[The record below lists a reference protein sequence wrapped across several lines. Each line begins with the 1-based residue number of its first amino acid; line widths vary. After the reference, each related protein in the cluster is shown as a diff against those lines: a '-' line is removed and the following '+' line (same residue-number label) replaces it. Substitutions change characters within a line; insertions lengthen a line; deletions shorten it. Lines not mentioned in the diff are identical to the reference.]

1 MCFCFSTDND
11 MLLQKY
17 FMCSTCIFFYS
28 VKEAFLYQIHICKWS
43 VRNEKCITF
52 EIPQIKEH
60 LFHFLIT
67 KIKSPFSFFTFA
79 HCFYGNTKI
88 SGCYIRPQ
96 PTFENHISHVTKT
109 ALSHLRNIAKLRN
122 MLTVSDAEQLV
133 HAFMTSR
140 LDYWNALLGG
150 CPVDLHLHFGNM
162 FQ

>member
-1 MCFCFSTDND
+1 MISEKWEVYNIWNTSDQRTSISFSDVN
-11 MLLQKY
+11 Q
-17 FMCSTCIFFYS
+17 
-28 VKEAFLYQIHICKWS
+28 
-43 VRNEKCITF
+43 
-52 EIPQIKEH
+52 
-60 LFHFLIT
+60 
-67 KIKSPFSFFTFA
+67 IKSPFSFS
-79 HCFYGNTKI
+79 HLPICFYGNTKI

-96 PTFENHISHVTKT
+96 PTFENHIFHVTKT

-140 LDYWNALLGG
+140 LDYCNALLGG